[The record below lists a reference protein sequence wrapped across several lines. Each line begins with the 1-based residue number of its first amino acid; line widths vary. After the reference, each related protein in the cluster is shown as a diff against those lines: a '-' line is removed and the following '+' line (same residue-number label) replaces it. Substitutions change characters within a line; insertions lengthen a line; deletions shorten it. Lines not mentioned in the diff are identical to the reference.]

1 LAKELSSALDEISL
15 TEAIED
21 VLPIMDKLASDI
33 DDTVKETF
41 ASELDQTLLYFYKV
55 HTRHKWEQKLKR

>member
-1 LAKELSSALDEISL
+1 MLAKELASALEEISL
-15 TEAIED
+15 SEAIEE
-21 VLPIMDKLASDI
+21 VLPCMDKLASDI

-55 HTRHKWEQKLKR
+55 